1 MKDRRGKLVH
11 WLEMPNFTKI
21 CRLLEISEQM
31 RHHEVLLTMKNFHD
45 LRCHPFPYNV
55 PIIPRPLPSEVVK
68 GEHFVDANLL
78 SLIPGASSPA
88 REEESKATGRELVI
102 STQSAQPSS
111 TSKDFGRA
119 PQASKQVERGGRLE
133 RPPLAIKDFRL
144 TPRVSKKKKG
154 RRQKAAGAGEEDF
167 IPWVPPI
174 SRRSS
179 DREEENEEED
189 DMSSLVHNFSA
200 RKRKRDAI
208 LKQAADAIPEV
219 AGGSNQP
226 CPNGGSEVRAIII
239 SGSLE
244 TSLNDQPAMG
254 NVTLEESK
262 EVSPVS
268 AALQVIH
275 PPE

>member
-1 MKDRRGKLVH
+1 
-11 WLEMPNFTKI
+11 MPPVSLQ
-21 CRLLEISEQM
+21 C
-31 RHHEVLLTMKNFHD
+31 
-45 LRCHPFPYNV
+45 

-68 GEHFVDANLL
+68 GEHFVAANLL

-102 STQSAQPSS
+102 STQSAQTSS
-111 TSKDFGRA
+111 TSKDSGRA

-179 DREEENEEED
+179 DREEENEKED

-200 RKRKRDAI
+200 RKRREMLSLSKR
-208 LKQAADAIPEV
+208 LMPSPKWPEDRTSLV
-219 AGGSNQP
+219 RI
-226 CPNGGSEVRAIII
+226 GGSEVLAIII